1 MLHGKLQKVLLYLV
15 LLLLITTVSGMVMF
29 YCLLGQEKQNNFQLE
44 KKAEVKNN
52 NNQFLANPKE
62 EINLLLLGTD
72 QKQDERARS
81 DTLMIANIDGA
92 TEEISIISIPRD
104 TRVKFPDG
112 KYHKI
117 NAAYSYGG
125 VELVQNTISQFLG
138 IEIDYYLNINYNNFT
153 DLVDLIDGVEL
164 KVAKDLQYVDQAA
177 SLNIDLAA
185 GKQILNG
192 EQALDYVRFRHD
204 YLGDIG
210 RVQRQQ
216 KFLRAVADKLLT
228 PSMVFKLPKLLNKVS
243 NTVDTNLALSDFAVL
258 AKLIK
263 DIKLEQIK
271 TVTLPGEADYIS
283 GISYWVVTEEK
294 LNSLL
299 TSFNFIS

>member
-1 MLHGKLQKVLLYLV
+1 MLHGKLQKVLIYLV
-15 LLLLITTVSGMVMF
+15 LIILITAVSGFLMF
-29 YCLLGQEKQNNFQLE
+29 YSLLDSGKQNDFQVE

-52 NNQFLANPKE
+52 NNQVLANTKKQY
-62 EINLLLLGTD
+62 NLLLLGTD
-72 QKQDERARS
+72 QKQNGRARS
-81 DTLMIANIDGA
+81 DTLMIANIDLV

-112 KYHKI
+112 QYHKI

-125 VELVQNTISQFLG
+125 VELVEKTISQFLG
-138 IEIDYYLNINYNNFT
+138 IEIDYYLNINYNDFT

-164 KVAKDLQYVDQAA
+164 KVAKNLQYIDQAA

-204 YLGDIG
+204 HLGDIG
-210 RVQRQQ
+210 RVKRQQ
-216 KFLRAVADKLLT
+216 KFLRAAADKLLT
-228 PSMVFKLPKLLNKVS
+228 PSIVFKLPKLLNKVS
-243 NTVDTNLALSDFAVL
+243 NTVDTNLTLNNFAVL

-263 DIKLEQIK
+263 EMELEQIR
-271 TVTLPGEADYIS
+271 TVTLPGETDYIN
-283 GISYWVVTEEK
+283 GISYWVVIEKK
-294 LNSLL
+294 LNSVL
-299 TSFNFIS
+299 TTLNFIS